1 MKTLSILS
9 AILAVTTL
17 PSTAATKLE
26 DFSPHISAKAQVIW
40 QASTNGLPGSL
51 WVYRRHGP
59 RVFPASVISNAMVLA
74 SLQSKGIP
82 KPPHK
87 DFFIWDDR
95 GPHYP
100 GPIPSIFYIRPGW
113 ATIGYGIPHP
123 DRGAGTGIPPDAAII
138 QRAWSELPRFGV
150 DPQQVKLKNL
160 TTSHCRY
167 DETGRDV
174 TNHLCGRGVF
184 LSRQLDGVSFYGSAD
199 NGDAEGFWIELG
211 SHEQVRAFILN
222 WPELDRYKLQQ
233 TASPEQ
239 IIECFRRQKAVVAPQ
254 ADEDNYFA
262 RIKCLATAEKFLITK
277 VTPYYGE
284 GNFGEMPTSKGTGD
298 TPSEFI
304 TPIAE
309 LEILADFGNNKATA
323 VVVSPILSSEVTRL
337 LKN

>member
-1 MKTLSILS
+1 MKIRSILS

-40 QASTNGLPGSL
+40 QASTNGLPGSF
-51 WVYRRHGP
+51 WIYRRHGP
-59 RVFPASVISNAMVLA
+59 RVFPASVISNAMVLG
-74 SLQSKGIP
+74 SLQAKGIP
-82 KPPHK
+82 RPPRK

-95 GPHYP
+95 GPQYP
-100 GPIPSIFYIRPGW
+100 GPIPSIFSIRPGC
-113 ATIGYGIPHP
+113 ATIGYWIPHP
-123 DRGAGTGIPPDAAII
+123 DKGAGTKLPGDADII
-138 QRAWSELPRFGV
+138 RRAWNELPRFGV
-150 DPQQVKLKNL
+150 DPQQVELKNL
-160 TTSHCRY
+160 TTNYCRY

-184 LSRQLDGVSFYGSAD
+184 LSRKLDGISFYGSPD

-222 WPELDRYKLQQ
+222 WPELDRFKLQQ
-233 TASPEQ
+233 TATPEQ
-239 IIECFRRQKAVVAPQ
+239 IIQCFRKQKVVVVPQ
-254 ADEDNYFA
+254 PDEDNYFA
-262 RIKCLATAEKFLITK
+262 RIKRLATAEKFLITK